1 MKIGFNA
8 VYFLETLNNIPAQ
21 MLSIELADPS
31 RAGIIVPQEQEKD
44 SELLML
50 IMPMML
56 ND

>member
-1 MKIGFNA
+1 
-8 VYFLETLNNIPAQ
+8 LETLNNIPAQ